1 MNSGRHQRVKL
12 YEIYTGRLP
21 GVKNGTMIWLGLTI
35 RVKMSQLAEFQLRW
49 HDTLRSHML
58 QYGRM

>member
-1 MNSGRHQRVKL
+1 MNSERHQRVKL

-21 GVKNGTMIWLGLTI
+21 GVKNGTMIRV

-49 HDTLRSHML
+49 HDTLRSHMV